1 MKARPRRVENRV
13 AEELTKWFERHG
25 LGPVQRI
32 PAVGGRGPDI
42 TWNELG
48 LVVDVKSRK
57 KNPKSL
63 QIAEEIVIRSGEY
76 TGVRLR
82 DLDLLLEVTHEE
94 ERPFSKVLENYYTH
108 MDAWRGLHPYR
119 LPDGGLTAIILHWPG
134 ANIDNS
140 VLFAKESIVD
150 RFDSIRSIQRPG
162 PIRQP
167 EGDSREDKG
176 NGQEGHAGGPVQQRL
191 FQPRE
196 NGGLGVSRA
205 GDQPGA
211 RSNDG
216 SGAGGDTE

>member
-13 AEELTKWFERHG
+13 AEELTKWFESHG

-63 QIAEEIVIRSGEY
+63 QIADEIVVRSGKY

-82 DLDLLLEVTHEE
+82 DLDLLFEVTHEE
-94 ERPFSKVLENYYTH
+94 ERPLSRVLENYYTH

-119 LPDGGLTAIILHWPG
+119 LPYGGLTAIILHWPG
-134 ANIDNS
+134 TNIDNS

-150 RFDSIRSIQRPG
+150 RFDSIRSIQGPG
-162 PIRQP
+162 PIGQP
-167 EGDSREDKG
+167 EGDPPEDKG
-176 NGQEGHAGGPVQQRL
+176 NSQEGYAGDPVQQRV
-191 FQPRE
+191 FQPGE
-196 NGGLGVSRA
+196 NGGPGISGA
-205 GDQPGA
+205 GDQPNAGGG
-211 RSNDG
+211 NG
-216 SGAGGDTE
+216 SGSGSDTE